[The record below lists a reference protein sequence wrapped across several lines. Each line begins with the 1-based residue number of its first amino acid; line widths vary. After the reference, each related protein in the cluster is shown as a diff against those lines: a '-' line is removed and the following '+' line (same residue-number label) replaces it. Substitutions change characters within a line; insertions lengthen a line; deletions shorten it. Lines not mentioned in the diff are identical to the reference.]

1 MISVDYKDK
10 RPIYEQLAVNITAM
24 ALSGELKPD
33 EQLPSVRQLAVQLKI
48 NPNTIAKAYAELE
61 RRGVTY
67 TVTGKGSFINSDL
80 SSAAKAQQ
88 SAAEN
93 NFTEAVMQA
102 RLCGIEKSRLLEMIG
117 EAYDTD
123 K

>member
-10 RPIYEQLAVNITAM
+10 RPIYEQLTVNITAM

-67 TVTGKGSFINSDL
+67 TVPGKGSFINSDL

-102 RLCGIEKSRLLEMIG
+102 RLCGIEKGRLLEMIG

>member
-67 TVTGKGSFINSDL
+67 TVAGKGSFINSDL

-117 EAYDTD
+117 EMYDTD